1 MRRPL
6 SPAQA
11 VIHSR
16 SRLRSSL
23 KPRRRSVQI
32 TMWLHIERRAE
43 SGRGRREAQRAP
55 RGRTAE
61 LRAAALKGIDLA
73 GRRAE
78 PNRAEPNRAQRRG
91 AQAAGASAQPRGS
104 GHIASLL
111 RPPPPRCLPRRLP
124 GAPPLAWEQLPLRAL
139 TLRLLLHSSIPHAP
153 AASCHRLSP
162 TWRRWR
168 LLVPES
174 RLGNSAPPPPPP
186 SALVPFVTTEPSR
199 SIMGN
204 VVRAGEGKGLPGRP
218 CGHQCHAPV

>member
-91 AQAAGASAQPRGS
+91 AQAAGASAQQRGS
-104 GHIASLL
+104 GHIASVL

-168 LLVPES
+168 LLVP
-174 RLGNSAPPPPPP
+174 
-186 SALVPFVTTEPSR
+186 VTDRKS
-199 SIMGN
+199 
-204 VVRAGEGKGLPGRP
+204 VV
-218 CGHQCHAPV
+218 

>member
-91 AQAAGASAQPRGS
+91 AQAAGASAQQRGS
-104 GHIASLL
+104 GHIASVL

-139 TLRLLLHSSIPHAP
+139 TLRLLPVSPSVSPSLSLPSLYLYLH
-153 AASCHRLSP
+153 LSP
-162 TWRRWR
+162 PLT
-168 LLVPES
+168 VFFFS
-174 RLGNSAPPPPPP
+174 SP
-186 SALVPFVTTEPSR
+186 SSLSLPS
-199 SIMGN
+199 I
-204 VVRAGEGKGLPGRP
+204 ETKLHKIL
-218 CGHQCHAPV
+218 CI

>member
-91 AQAAGASAQPRGS
+91 
-104 GHIASLL
+104 L
-111 RPPPPRCLPRRLP
+111 RPR
-124 GAPPLAWEQLPLRAL
+124 APQRSSAGRA
-139 TLRLLLHSSIPHAP
+139 TSRPYSGRLRLAAFRGVFRGLLP
-153 AASCHRLSP
+153 
-162 TWRRWR
+162 
-168 LLVPES
+168 
-174 RLGNSAPPPPPP
+174 
-186 SALVPFVTTEPSR
+186 
-199 SIMGN
+199 
-204 VVRAGEGKGLPGRP
+204 
-218 CGHQCHAPV
+218 

>member
-91 AQAAGASAQPRGS
+91 AQAAGASAQQRGS
-104 GHIASLL
+104 GHIASVL

-139 TLRLLLHSSIPHAP
+139 TLRAKPHQA
-153 AASCHRLSP
+153 
-162 TWRRWR
+162 
-168 LLVPES
+168 
-174 RLGNSAPPPPPP
+174 
-186 SALVPFVTTEPSR
+186 F
-199 SIMGN
+199 
-204 VVRAGEGKGLPGRP
+204 
-218 CGHQCHAPV
+218 

>member
-11 VIHSR
+11 VIHTR

-32 TMWLHIERRAE
+32 TMWLHIERGAE
-43 SGRGRREAQRAP
+43 RGRGRREAQRAP
-55 RGRTAE
+55 RGRAQGH
-61 LRAAALKGIDLA
+61 RP
-73 GRRAE
+73 RRPPSRAE

-91 AQAAGASAQPRGS
+91 AQAAGASAQTRRS
-104 GHIASLL
+104 GRIASVL

-124 GAPPLAWEQLPLRAL
+124 GAPPLVWEQLPFRAL
-139 TLRLLLHSSIPHAP
+139 TLRLLLHFSIPHAP

-162 TWRRWR
+162 TWRRWWR

-174 RLGNSAPPPPPP
+174 RLGNSAPLPRPRLRLFP
-186 SALVPFVTTEPSR
+186 SSQR
-199 SIMGN
+199 SPLG
-204 VVRAGEGKGLPGRP
+204 ASWET
-218 CGHQCHAPV
+218 

>member
-11 VIHSR
+11 VIHRR

-55 RGRTAE
+55 RGRTAR

-78 PNRAEPNRAQRRG
+78 PNRTEPNRAQRRG
-91 AQAAGASAQPRGS
+91 TQAAGASAQPRGS
-104 GHIASLL
+104 GHIASGL
-111 RPPPPRCLPRRLP
+111 RPPPPRCLPSVASSGGSSLSL
-124 GAPPLAWEQLPLRAL
+124 GTAPPQ
-139 TLRLLLHSSIPHAP
+139 
-153 AASCHRLSP
+153 SP
-162 TWRRWR
+162 D
-168 LLVPES
+168 S
-174 RLGNSAPPPPPP
+174 PPPPPLLNP
-186 SALVPFVTTEPSR
+186 TR
-199 SIMGN
+199 
-204 VVRAGEGKGLPGRP
+204 PGRLLSSP
-218 CGHQCHAPV
+218 QPNMAALAAASA